1 MADPIGATLASPE
14 AKSDK
19 EWQAYQKLL
28 QDEYESG
35 YRAAGGQG
43 NAPKMSVA
51 DRLAAQDKYKSGEF
65 KRRSEAGPKA
75 YEVASGIDKLN
86 ADIQNQVRKSLQ
98 DRSQIARDFNR
109 DNRAIDQQGRFDA
122 QEIQQKLQSGIKEQ
136 ELNKY
141 KNAADRFDKM
151 QALYENG
158 TLQYELQDLAE
169 KGALA
174 QADIDRL
181 KQIMLNDMNNELRDL
196 ETMKEIDLEKLK
208 AAWEAKSSSV
218 ASIMSG
224 GEGLAKTFLGFMK
237 K

>member
-1 MADPIGATLASPE
+1 
-14 AKSDK
+14 
-19 EWQAYQKLL
+19 
-28 QDEYESG
+28 
-35 YRAAGGQG
+35 
-43 NAPKMSVA
+43 MSVA

-208 AAWEAKSSSV
+208 AAWEAKSSSIGSILSGLGSIGGTV
-218 ASIMSG
+218 A
-224 GEGLAKTFLGFMK
+224 GFTK